1 MDIVCIVKNQELNIT
16 SPQKKIAKSINYLR
30 CVFEFETQD
39 WEGAEKTAYF
49 LGTDGRHY
57 SAILKNDA
65 CLIPWE
71 AIQECGRLIMSV
83 TGVKND
89 GTVITTEK
97 ISMQIGSTLSGGN
110 KSKEPSPDQY
120 TQIMQAL
127 AGKVGADQGAEN
139 AGKILGIGEDGV
151 VAPVDAPA
159 GSGSGA
165 VSKDD
170 IREAVEEY
178 MKKNPVEVKTTD
190 VVEKDNTLPVT
201 SAGVYTVCGN
211 IEALLQAL

>member
-1 MDIVCIVKNQELNIT
+1 MDIVCYVKNQELNII
-16 SPQKKIAKSINYLR
+16 SPQKKIAKSVSYLR

-57 SAILKNDA
+57 NSILESDA
-65 CLIPWE
+65 CLVPWE
-71 AIQECGRLIMSV
+71 AIQECGCLCMSL
-83 TGVKND
+83 TGCKPD

-97 ISMQIGSTLSGGN
+97 IYMQIGSTLSGGD
-110 KSKEPSPDQY
+110 KTKEPSPDQY
-120 TQIMQAL
+120 TQIMQAI
-127 AGKVGADQGAEN
+127 AGKIGTNQGAEN

-151 VAPVDAPA
+151 VAPVAHT
-159 GSGSGA
+159 GSGNGE

-170 IREAVEEY
+170 IRAAVEEY
-178 MKKNPVEVKTTD
+178 MEENPVEVKTTD
-190 VVEKDNTLPVT
+190 VVEEDNTLPVT

>member
-1 MDIVCIVKNQELNIT
+1 MDIVCIVKNQELYII
-16 SPQKKIAKSINYLR
+16 SPQKKIAKSVGYLR
-30 CVFEFETQD
+30 CVFKFETQD
-39 WEGAEKTAYF
+39 WEDAEKTAYF

-57 SAILKNDA
+57 NSILESDA
-65 CLIPWE
+65 CLVPWE
-71 AIQECGRLIMSV
+71 AIQECGCLCMSL
-83 TGVKND
+83 TGCKP

-127 AGKVGADQGAEN
+127 AGKIGTDQGTEN

-151 VAPVDAPA
+151 VVPVDAPA

-165 VSKDD
+165 VSEDD
-170 IREAVEEY
+170 IREAVENY
-178 MKKNPVEVKTTD
+178 MDKNPMEVKTTD

-211 IEALLQAL
+211 IEALLHAL

>member
-57 SAILKNDA
+57 SSTLESDA
-65 CLIPWE
+65 CLVPWE
-71 AIQECGRLIMSV
+71 AIQERGRLLMSL
-83 TGVKND
+83 TGCKPD

-120 TQIMQAL
+120 TQIMKAL
-127 AGKVGADQGAEN
+127 AGKIGTDQGTEN

-178 MKKNPVEVKTTD
+178 MKKNPVEVR
-190 VVEKDNTLPVT
+190 
-201 SAGVYTVCGN
+201 
-211 IEALLQAL
+211 QRMW